1 MRCAQAG
8 DPGAGAASVIRD
20 DMAARPAGP
29 SRPTTHLMSPVRQ
42 PARKPVPS
50 AGPRASPLQSS
61 APPQVIHKFDFLTNP
76 PCAPVPVPVIS
87 FLRKRAPHTARSSS
101 GSGRRPLKAE
111 ITSSNLV
118 RATKCSTRV
127 ARSGFFVGNPSVR
140 YRLSRLKGRLL
151 CFDPRPGNTTVPT
164 PSGRRP
170 TPTRSRSPRP
180 SPTRSRPT
188 APIPSPLKAGRRSR
202 PHAKLRHRIASMPK
216 GKRPVP
222 LPRIGEWTGTGQAHV
237 PDTPHH
243 RMPTKGLPDSKPL
256 YLQVFH
262 PLICRTEAG
271 QLVRLGSIA
280 ILGASFRKCRQ
291 HRRRHGQSLSI
302 SPGNRLRHHRHS
314 DGF

>member
-1 MRCAQAG
+1 
-8 DPGAGAASVIRD
+8 
-20 DMAARPAGP
+20 MAARPADPSRPSAHAQVRPVRGP
-29 SRPTTHLMSPVRQ
+29 ACMPVPTGEPHASPLRPRTRPANPPRPTTHLTSPVRQ

-50 AGPRASPLQSS
+50 AGPRASPLRSS

-127 ARSGFFVGNPSVR
+127 ARPGFFVVNPSAR

-151 CFDPRPGNTTVPT
+151 CFDPRSGNTTVPT

-170 TPTRSRSPRP
+170 TALASTRSRPTTLVPTRSRSPRP

-188 APIPSPLKAGRRSR
+188 APIPSPLKAGRMPHPPREADR
-202 PHAKLRHRIASMPK
+202 PDPPLKAGR
-216 GKRPVP
+216 RPVP
-222 LPRIGEWTGTGQAHV
+222 TR
-237 PDTPHH
+237 
-243 RMPTKGLPDSKPL
+243 S
-256 YLQVFH
+256 
-262 PLICRTEAG
+262 
-271 QLVRLGSIA
+271 
-280 ILGASFRKCRQ
+280 
-291 HRRRHGQSLSI
+291 
-302 SPGNRLRHHRHS
+302 
-314 DGF
+314 

>member
-20 DMAARPAGP
+20 DMAARPADPARSAAHAPARPVRGP
-29 SRPTTHLMSPVRQ
+29 ACMPVPTGEPHASPLRPRTRPANPPRPTTHLTSPVRQ

-50 AGPRASPLQSS
+50 AGPRASPPRSS

-127 ARSGFFVGNPSVR
+127 AGPGFFVENPSAR

-151 CFDPRPGNTTVPT
+151 CIDPRPGNTTVPT
-164 PSGRRP
+164 PSSRRP
-170 TPTRSRSPRP
+170 TPTRSRSTTQVPTRSLPPRP
-180 SPTRSRPT
+180 PTRSRPTALVPTRSLPPRPPTRSRPT
-188 APIPSPLKAGRRSR
+188 APMPSPLKAGR
-202 PHAKLRHRIASMPK
+202 M
-216 GKRPVP
+216 PVP
-222 LPRIGEWTGTGQAHV
+222 TR
-237 PDTPHH
+237 
-243 RMPTKGLPDSKPL
+243 S
-256 YLQVFH
+256 
-262 PLICRTEAG
+262 
-271 QLVRLGSIA
+271 
-280 ILGASFRKCRQ
+280 
-291 HRRRHGQSLSI
+291 
-302 SPGNRLRHHRHS
+302 
-314 DGF
+314 

>member
-20 DMAARPAGP
+20 DMAARPADPFRP
-29 SRPTTHLMSPVRQ
+29 SAHAPVRPVREPACMPVPTGEPHASPLRPRTRPANPPRPTTHLMSPVRQ

-127 ARSGFFVGNPSVR
+127 TRPGFFVNPSAR

-151 CFDPRPGNTTVPT
+151 CIDLRPGNTTVPT

-188 APIPSPLKAGRRSR
+188 APIPSPLKAGR
-202 PHAKLRHRIASMPK
+202 M
-216 GKRPVP
+216 PVP
-222 LPRIGEWTGTGQAHV
+222 TR
-237 PDTPHH
+237 
-243 RMPTKGLPDSKPL
+243 S
-256 YLQVFH
+256 
-262 PLICRTEAG
+262 
-271 QLVRLGSIA
+271 
-280 ILGASFRKCRQ
+280 
-291 HRRRHGQSLSI
+291 
-302 SPGNRLRHHRHS
+302 
-314 DGF
+314 